1 MIVYNLHGFLQIRAG
16 NCEGNIFPVV
26 TAHGLDNDIHIDP
39 VSGQEVEQ
47 PEGDSRFILYPK
59 HRNSGCILIGRHA
72 AH

>member
-47 PEGDSRFILYPK
+47 PEGDSRSNNLLLDQSYK
-59 HRNSGCILIGRHA
+59 NKLN
-72 AH
+72 